1 LVEFASY
8 LPGTPS
14 WIELATT
21 DVAAAASFYQR
32 LFGWAVE
39 PAGEGARGHR
49 NRFLLRG
56 KPVAGAHQLGSE
68 LIRDGIQP
76 HWISYVTVGS
86 VDETVASVVASGGT
100 IVHGPGDVADSGR
113 MAVIQDPTAAILA
126 LWEPR
131 THHGAAL
138 ANETGALVWNE
149 LQTYDTA
156 SASKFYQAVFGW
168 RSTTGR
174 AAGNEYTSF
183 MVDEH
188 PVAGMLAIQPEWG
201 AVPPNWSIYLGVDD
215 VAAACTLAVSLG
227 GKVEVQPSEIPNVG
241 WFALL
246 RDPQGSYFYVIR

>member
-1 LVEFASY
+1 MAEFASY

-21 DVAAAASFYQR
+21 DPAAAVDFYER
-32 LFGWAVE
+32 LFSWAAE
-39 PAGEGARGHR
+39 PTTDRDRTHHT
-49 NRFLLRG
+49 RFLLRG
-56 KPVAGAHQLGSE
+56 MPVAGAHQLGSE
-68 LIRDGIQP
+68 LIRDGIPP
-76 HWISYVTVGS
+76 HWITYVTVVS
-86 VDETVASVVASGGT
+86 VDETAALVVAAGGT
-100 IVHGPGDVADSGR
+100 IVHGPSDIADAGR
-113 MAVIQDPTAAILA
+113 MAVVQDPTAAILA

-156 SASKFYQAVFGW
+156 SAGKFYRAVFGW
-168 RSTTGR
+168 RPTTGR

-183 MVDEH
+183 MVDER
-188 PVAGMLAIQPEWG
+188 PVAGMLAVQPEWG
-201 AVPPNWSIYLGVDD
+201 AVPPSWSVYLGVDD
-215 VAAACTLAVSLG
+215 VAAACSLAVSLG

-246 RDPQGSYFYVIR
+246 RDPQGSHFYVIR